1 MLIKAEFH
9 YRGTLKYG
17 GEPCHC
23 QSTLYTSSLTFFQ
36 LLWARR
42 STPASFSHTFSKLL
56 TSPLKDFPAMRILRH
71 SKRTWGKSYLCN
83 SKWDKQ
89 LLLKASKAI
98 FKSTYLSI
106 LKNERSENTW
116 RGLGKNHN
124 FAKRCKALHAQ
135 VEKENNLK

>member
-1 MLIKAEFH
+1 M
-9 YRGTLKYG
+9 T
-17 GEPCHC
+17 
-23 QSTLYTSSLTFFQ
+23 
-36 LLWARR
+36 
-42 STPASFSHTFSKLL
+42 
-56 TSPLKDFPAMRILRH
+56 ILRH

-116 RGLGKNHN
+116 RGQGKNHN

-135 VEKENNLK
+135 AEKENNLKWSVCHNVYKCPTSLNSESERNSAKSGKLRTMTKPVIDFLINISKQMSCSVWSWEGAFILLV